1 MARKFKSLEV
11 AEWMN
16 NRTYSG
22 WFNRLYSIAIS
33 IFEWDDLPD
42 SVDPRFI
49 EYVLFWKGFGLYFND
64 EELGNLFLSG
74 LISGQLDVYNIP
86 TLRTAIA
93 NNGYMRTDLNKTNSV
108 VVYDNYSRRPIAETI
123 KLYAMKLYEID
134 RTIDV
139 NVKAQKTPVA
149 LICEDEKAVLSA
161 QNAYLK
167 YDGNIPVMFATKG
180 MLSNFT
186 TAKTDSPYMGDKL
199 QLLKTQILNECLA
212 FLGVEA
218 NLNEKAERLIS
229 AEISGNLGIIEAMRL
244 NRLKSREDAARKINK
259 LFGTNISVHFNS
271 CLTLSKLMEGIESGV
286 DMK

>member
-1 MARKFKSLEV
+1 MARKFKSIEV

-22 WFNRLYSIAIS
+22 WFNRLYSMAIS
-33 IFEWDDLPD
+33 IFEWDNLPD
-42 SVDPRFI
+42 SVDQRFL
-49 EYVLFWKGFGLYFND
+49 EYVLFWNGFGVYFND

-74 LISGQLDVYNIP
+74 LISGPLDVYNIP

-108 VVYDNYSRRPIAETI
+108 VVYDNYSRQPIAETI

-212 FLGVEA
+212 FLGIEA

-244 NRLKSREDAARKINK
+244 NRLKSREDAARKINN
-259 LFGTNISVHFNS
+259 LFGTNITVHFNS
-271 CLTLSKLMEGIESGV
+271 CLTLTKLMEGIESEV
-286 DMK
+286 DIK

>member
-1 MARKFKSLEV
+1 MARKFKSIEV

-22 WFNRLYSIAIS
+22 WFNRLYSMAIS
-33 IFEWDDLPD
+33 IFEWDNLPD
-42 SVDPRFI
+42 SVDQRFL

-64 EELGNLFLSG
+64 EQMGNLFLSG
-74 LISGQLDVYNIP
+74 LISYPLDVYNIP
-86 TLRTAIA
+86 IQRTAIA
-93 NNGYMRTDLNKTNSV
+93 SNGYRRTDLNPSNSV
-108 VVYDNYSRRPIAETI
+108 VVCDNYSRQSIAETI

-139 NVKAQKTPVA
+139 NVKAQKTPVG
-149 LICEDEKAVLSA
+149 LICEDENVKLSA

-167 YDGNIPVMFATKG
+167 YDGNIPVIFATKG

-186 TAKTDSPYMGDKL
+186 TVKTDSPYMGDKL

-212 FLGVEA
+212 FLGIEA

-244 NRLKSREDAARKINK
+244 NRLKSREDAVRKINK

-271 CLTLSKLMEGIESGV
+271 CLTLTKLMEDIESEV

>member
-1 MARKFKSLEV
+1 MARKFKSIEV

-22 WFNRLYSIAIS
+22 WFNRLYSMAIS
-33 IFEWDDLPD
+33 IFEWDNLPD
-42 SVDPRFI
+42 SVDQRFL
-49 EYVLFWKGFGLYFND
+49 EYVLFWNGFGVYFND

-74 LISGQLDVYNIP
+74 LISGPLDVYNIP

-108 VVYDNYSRRPIAETI
+108 VVYDNYSRQPIAETI

-212 FLGVEA
+212 FLGIEA

-244 NRLKSREDAARKINK
+244 NRLKSREDAARKINN
-259 LFGTNISVHFNS
+259 LFGTNITVHFNS
-271 CLTLSKLMEGIESGV
+271 CLTLTKLMEGIESED